1 MPATFAKPASALLT
15 ADGRTDGY
23 VSVADAAAFWP
34 GAKVWLKS
42 SLVDSKQYAITEV
55 NGSWIGLQLVRGPYG
70 GAVYTRTDVSEYL
83 LADGAVICS
92 EGQIVPAELSNLRK
106 L

>member
-15 ADGRTDGY
+15 ADGGTDGF
-23 VSVADAAAFWP
+23 VSVADATPFWT

-42 SLVDSKQYAITEV
+42 ATEDSKQYTITEI
-55 NGSWIGLQLVRGPYG
+55 NGSWIGLQIVRGPYG
-70 GAVYTRTDVSEYL
+70 GAVYTRTDVSEYH
-83 LADGAVICS
+83 LADGAKIFS
-92 EGQIVPAELSNLRK
+92 EGQIVPAELTNLRK